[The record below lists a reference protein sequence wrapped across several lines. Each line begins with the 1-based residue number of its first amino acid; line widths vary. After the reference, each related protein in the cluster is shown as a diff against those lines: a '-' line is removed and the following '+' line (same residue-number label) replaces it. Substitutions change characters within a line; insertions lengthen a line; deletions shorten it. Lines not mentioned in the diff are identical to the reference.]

1 MSDKFGVCMIC
12 RFCKQTNEHVD
23 RFIPE
28 ETWCGGTKWLKLP
41 EVTICH
47 KCIIK
52 DKIIAEDF
60 IPLVRLCEDFERQK

>member
-12 RFCKQTNEHVD
+12 RFCRLTEVK
-23 RFIPE
+23 E
-28 ETWCGGTKWLKLP
+28 EVCEIIDTWHGDELYKHTASKTG
-41 EVTICH
+41 H

-52 DKIIAEDF
+52 DKIIDEDF